1 MLQSRLT
8 QSSHEVDMFN
18 SPLQY
23 CPVCKQQVALD
34 QKREECAHEQH
45 CEAENCPLSHL
56 FVSSKTSSDVDD
68 NEKKALDTNTRIGME
83 SYLP

>member
-1 MLQSRLT
+1 
-8 QSSHEVDMFN
+8 MFN

-23 CPVCKQQVALD
+23 CPVCKQHVALD
-34 QKREECAHEQH
+34 QKTEECAREQH

-56 FVSSKTSSDVDD
+56 FVSSNSGSGVDD
-68 NEKKALDTNTRIGME
+68 NEKKVLDTNTRTGME